1 MANIKKILNE
11 EIAKLDSQIGDL
23 QRKREPLARALE
35 ALSGGASSA
44 KGPPK
49 AAEPVGKK
57 SRKERT
63 AAQRKAQSLK
73 MKAYWAKKRKAAKK
87 A

>member
-23 QRKREPLARALE
+23 QRKREPLANALE
-35 ALSGGASSA
+35 ALSGGTSSA
-44 KGPPK
+44 KVPAKPTAP
-49 AAEPVGKK
+49 AAKK
-57 SRKERT
+57 GRKGRT

>member
-11 EIAKLDSQIGDL
+11 EIAKLDSQIGGL
-23 QRKREPLARALE
+23 QRKREPLANALE
-35 ALSGGASSA
+35 AVSGGTSSA
-44 KGPPK
+44 KAPRK
-49 AAEPVGKK
+49 SAAPAAKK
-57 SRKERT
+57 GRKKRT